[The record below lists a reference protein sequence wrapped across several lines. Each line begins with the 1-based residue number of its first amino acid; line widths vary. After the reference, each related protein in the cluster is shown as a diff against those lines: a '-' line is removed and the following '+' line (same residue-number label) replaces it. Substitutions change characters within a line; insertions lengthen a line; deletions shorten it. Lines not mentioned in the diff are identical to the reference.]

1 MENKEIE
8 AALIASGI
16 SDDLKFIAQEMI
28 ESGRLVIMGWDEWKI
43 TQ

>member
-16 SDDLKFIAQEMI
+16 TQELRDTAAVMIA
-28 ESGRLVIMGWDEWKI
+28 SGRLVIIGGE
-43 TQ
+43 